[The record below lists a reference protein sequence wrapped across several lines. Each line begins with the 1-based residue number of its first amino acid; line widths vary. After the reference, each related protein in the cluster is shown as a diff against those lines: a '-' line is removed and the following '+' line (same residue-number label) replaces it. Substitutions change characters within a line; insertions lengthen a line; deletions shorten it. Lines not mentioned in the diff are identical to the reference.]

1 LITNYCALKNLDLKK
16 IKESIVIY
24 EHSNYE
30 ELMKEEQI
38 TEVNH
43 KKRILDLKE
52 LK

>member
-1 LITNYCALKNLDLKK
+1 MDLKK

-43 KKRILDLKE
+43 KKNFRFKRIEIAADC
-52 LK
+52 